1 MATATVTV
9 SGWTLACVGACR
21 IDRQRH
27 TLGATPTEQAL
38 IEATRDPIL
47 VSVGTVL
54 PVGNIQAAHMMIE
67 NLLYAGTENV
77 YLNGNGKD
85 VIVVV
90 TPIA

>member
-1 MATATVTV
+1 MATTTVTV
-9 SGWTLACVGACR
+9 SGWTLACAGACR

-27 TLGATPTEQAL
+27 TLGATPTEKAL
-38 IEATRDPIL
+38 IEAAKDPIL
-47 VSVGTVL
+47 VYVGTVL
-54 PVGNIQAAHMMIE
+54 PVGDIQEAHMMTE

-90 TPIA
+90 TPII